1 MNMMIDI
8 AKVADLVG
16 SDKLFWILK
25 AGDKPSPKIDIYCAH
40 LFFYRLLVK
49 PCRNNGTPEQG
60 TPEQHHSGTRNTGT
74 LKILNLLKIREKN
87 TGGCMKVL
95 LQ

>member
-40 LFFYRLLVK
+40 LFFYRLLVNQEQ
-49 PCRNNGTPEQG
+49 RNT
-60 TPEQHHSGTRNTGT
+60 GTRNTGT
-74 LKILNLLKIREKN
+74 ASFRNTEHRNTKN
-87 TGGCMKVL
+87 S
-95 LQ
+95 

>member
-16 SDKLFWILK
+16 SDKFFWILK

-40 LFFYRLLVK
+40 LFFYRLLVNQEH
-49 PCRNNGTPEQG
+49 RNNGTPEQG

-74 LKILNLLKIREKN
+74 LKILNLLKIRREKIP
-87 TGGCMKVL
+87 GGV
-95 LQ
+95 